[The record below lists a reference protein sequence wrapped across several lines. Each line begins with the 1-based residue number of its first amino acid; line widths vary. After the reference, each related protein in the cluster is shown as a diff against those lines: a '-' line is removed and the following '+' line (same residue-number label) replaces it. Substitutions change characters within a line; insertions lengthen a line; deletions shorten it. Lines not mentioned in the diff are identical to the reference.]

1 MQSEDSVVRRDIVK
15 LLGLLFGSQRSR
27 LAEDIPE
34 LWTAYM
40 ARYNDVGEEVRLV
53 CVTLSLNILIYHPEL
68 RGQVSGRILPLKL
81 ADASLNQKIVIC
93 NCKR

>member
-68 RGQVSGRILPLKL
+68 RGQVSGRILLLKL